1 MVVADTH
8 ALVWWASTPDRLSGA
23 ARDVLN
29 EHPIALPV
37 ISCMEIA
44 ALARR
49 KRITLAMPVDQWLD
63 AILAL
68 PNVTLMQLTREIA
81 VLAANLPDDIVRDP
95 TDRLITATAIYH
107 GVSLVTADR
116 KIIAANLV
124 PTIW

>member
-1 MVVADTH
+1 
-8 ALVWWASTPDRLSGA
+8 
-23 ARDVLN
+23 
-29 EHPIALPV
+29 
-37 ISCMEIA
+37 MEIA

-95 TDRLITATAIYH
+95 TDRLITATAIHH